1 MKYPL
6 TIHFTSNVYIQITFL
21 YSDYLS
27 VTFNMDYR
35 IHSVDGEHKMTSML
49 IELKQ
54 DFATE

>member
-27 VTFNMDYR
+27 VTSSMDYR
-35 IHSVDGEHKMTSML
+35 IHSVDGEHKMTSMR